1 MDCFPPCVQVEPSPQ
16 LHWHAC
22 CYEQDR
28 LEISHDIRAQRSLH
42 DLCLHIGDLIQG
54 ILSMLVVSLSGSPA
68 LRSRSGVVLK
78 HAARWLQE
86 RGVEVTALR
95 IQDFNAEDLLFA
107 RFDSPQ
113 VVSFIEAVKQADGLL
128 IGTPVYKASF
138 SGALKTLLDLLPERS
153 LHGKVVLPL
162 ATGGS
167 IAHMLAVDYALKP
180 VLSALKC
187 QEVLH
192 GIYAIDS
199 QISYNEEHESGGE
212 LDEILTE
219 RLHEGLEHFQL
230 SLQHRAGARH
240 KAAGGHL
247 KLAL

>member
-1 MDCFPPCVQVEPSPQ
+1 
-16 LHWHAC
+16 
-22 CYEQDR
+22 
-28 LEISHDIRAQRSLH
+28 
-42 DLCLHIGDLIQG
+42 
-54 ILSMLVVSLSGSPA
+54 MLVVSLSGSPA
-68 LRSRSGVVLK
+68 LKSRSGVVLE
-78 HAARWLQE
+78 HAGRWL
-86 RGVEVTALR
+86 RAKGVHVTTLR
-95 IQDFNAEDLLFA
+95 IRDFDAEDLIFA

-113 VVSFIEAVKQADGLL
+113 VIDFIEAVKQADGLL

-192 GIYAIDS
+192 GIFAIDS
-199 QISYNEEHESGGE
+199 QISYAENEQGGD
-212 LDEILTE
+212 LDEILGE
-219 RLHEGLEHFQL
+219 RLQEGLEHFYL
-230 SLQHRAGARH
+230 GLQHRVQARQ
-240 KAAGGHL
+240 KQAGGHL
-247 KLAL
+247 RLAL

>member
-1 MDCFPPCVQVEPSPQ
+1 
-16 LHWHAC
+16 
-22 CYEQDR
+22 
-28 LEISHDIRAQRSLH
+28 
-42 DLCLHIGDLIQG
+42 
-54 ILSMLVVSLSGSPA
+54 MLVVSLSGSPA
-68 LRSRSGVVLK
+68 LKSRSGVVLE
-78 HAARWLQE
+78 HASRWL
-86 RGVEVTALR
+86 RAKGVDVQALR
-95 IQDFNAEDLLFA
+95 IRDFNAEDLIFA

-113 VVSFIEAVKQADGLL
+113 VLDFIETVKQADGLL

-192 GIYAIDS
+192 GIFAIDS
-199 QISYNEEHESGGE
+199 QISYSDNEQGGD

-219 RLHEGLEHFQL
+219 RLQEGLEHFYL
-230 SLQHRAGARH
+230 GLQHRLQARQ
-240 KAAGGHL
+240 KLAGGHL
-247 KLAL
+247 RLAL

>member
-1 MDCFPPCVQVEPSPQ
+1 
-16 LHWHAC
+16 
-22 CYEQDR
+22 
-28 LEISHDIRAQRSLH
+28 
-42 DLCLHIGDLIQG
+42 
-54 ILSMLVVSLSGSPA
+54 MLVVSISGSPA
-68 LRSRSGVVLK
+68 QKSRSGVVLK
-78 HAARWLQE
+78 HAARWLKDH
-86 RGVEVTALR
+86 GVEVKALR
-95 IQDFNAEDLLFA
+95 IHDFNAEDLLFA

-113 VVSFIEAVKQADGLL
+113 VIDFIEAVRRADGLL

-199 QISYNEEHESGGE
+199 QVTYNDDETGGE
-212 LDEILTE
+212 LDDILTE
-219 RLHEGLEHFQL
+219 RLYEGLEHFQL
-230 SLQHRAGARH
+230 SLQHRAHARH
-240 KAAGGHL
+240 KDAGGHL

>member
-1 MDCFPPCVQVEPSPQ
+1 
-16 LHWHAC
+16 
-22 CYEQDR
+22 
-28 LEISHDIRAQRSLH
+28 
-42 DLCLHIGDLIQG
+42 
-54 ILSMLVVSLSGSPA
+54 MLVVSLSGSPA
-68 LRSRSGVVLK
+68 LKSRSGVVLE
-78 HAARWLQE
+78 HARLWLQNH
-86 RGVEVTALR
+86 GVDVTTLR
-95 IQDFNAEDLLFA
+95 IRDFNAEDLLFGH
-107 RFDSPQ
+107 FDSPQ
-113 VVSFIEAVKQADGLL
+113 VIDFIDAVKNADGLL

-192 GIYAIDS
+192 GIFAIDT
-199 QISYNEEHESGGE
+199 QIRYADNELGGE

-219 RLHEGLEHFQL
+219 RLQEGLEHFYL
-230 SLQHRAGARH
+230 GLQHRVQARQ
-240 KAAGGHL
+240 KQAGGHL
-247 KLAL
+247 RLAL

>member
-1 MDCFPPCVQVEPSPQ
+1 
-16 LHWHAC
+16 
-22 CYEQDR
+22 
-28 LEISHDIRAQRSLH
+28 
-42 DLCLHIGDLIQG
+42 
-54 ILSMLVVSLSGSPA
+54 MLVVSISGSPST
-68 LRSRSGVVLK
+68 RSRSGVVLQ
-78 HAARWLQE
+78 HAGQWLKDL
-86 RGVEVTALR
+86 GVDVKAVR
-95 IQDFNAEDLLFA
+95 IQDFNAEDLLYA
-107 RFDSPQ
+107 RFDSPA
-113 VVSFIEAVKQADGLL
+113 VVAFIEAVAKADGLL
-128 IGTPVYKASF
+128 ISTPVYKASF

-192 GIYAIDS
+192 GVFAIDS
-199 QISYNEEHESGGE
+199 QITYGDNALGGD
-212 LDEILTE
+212 LDELLTQ
-219 RLHEGLEHFQL
+219 RLHDGLDHFFL
-230 SLQHRAGARH
+230 GLQHRTQTRL

>member
-1 MDCFPPCVQVEPSPQ
+1 
-16 LHWHAC
+16 
-22 CYEQDR
+22 
-28 LEISHDIRAQRSLH
+28 
-42 DLCLHIGDLIQG
+42 
-54 ILSMLVVSLSGSPA
+54 MLVVSLSGSPA
-68 LRSRSGVVLK
+68 LKSRSGVVLE
-78 HAARWLQE
+78 HARRWLQNH
-86 RGVEVTALR
+86 GVDVTTLR
-95 IQDFNAEDLLFA
+95 IRDFNAEDLLFGH
-107 RFDSPQ
+107 FDSPQ
-113 VVSFIEAVKQADGLL
+113 VIDFIEAVKKADGLL

-192 GIYAIDS
+192 GIFAIDT
-199 QISYNEEHESGGE
+199 QISYADNELGGE

-219 RLHEGLEHFQL
+219 RLQEGLEHFYL
-230 SLQHRAGARH
+230 GLQHRLQARQ
-240 KAAGGHL
+240 KQAGGHL
-247 KLAL
+247 RLAL

>member
-1 MDCFPPCVQVEPSPQ
+1 LKS
-16 LHWHAC
+16 AN
-22 CYEQDR
+22 
-28 LEISHDIRAQRSLH
+28 DIRAQRSLH
-42 DLCLHIGDLIQG
+42 DLSLHSDDLIQG
-54 ILSMLVVSLSGSPA
+54 IFSMLVVSLSGSPSD
-68 LRSRSGVVLK
+68 RSRSGVVLK
-78 HAARWLQE
+78 HAARWLQDH
-86 RGVEVTALR
+86 GVEVKALR
-95 IQDFNAEDLLFA
+95 IHDFNAEDLLFA
-107 RFDSPQ
+107 RFDSPA

-199 QISYNEEHESGGE
+199 QISYHDEHPAGGE
-212 LDEILTE
+212 LDEVLTE

>member
-1 MDCFPPCVQVEPSPQ
+1 
-16 LHWHAC
+16 
-22 CYEQDR
+22 
-28 LEISHDIRAQRSLH
+28 
-42 DLCLHIGDLIQG
+42 
-54 ILSMLVVSLSGSPA
+54 MLVVSLSGSPA
-68 LRSRSGVVLK
+68 LKSRSGVVLE
-78 HAARWLQE
+78 HARRWLQNH
-86 RGVEVTALR
+86 GVDVTTLR
-95 IQDFNAEDLLFA
+95 IRDFNAEDLLFGH
-107 RFDSPQ
+107 FDSPQ
-113 VVSFIEAVKQADGLL
+113 VIDFIEAVKKADGLL

-192 GIYAIDS
+192 GIFAIDT
-199 QISYNEEHESGGE
+199 QIRYADNEQGGE

-219 RLHEGLEHFQL
+219 RLQEGLEHFYL
-230 SLQHRAGARH
+230 GLQHRLQARQ
-240 KAAGGHL
+240 KQAGGHL
-247 KLAL
+247 RLAL